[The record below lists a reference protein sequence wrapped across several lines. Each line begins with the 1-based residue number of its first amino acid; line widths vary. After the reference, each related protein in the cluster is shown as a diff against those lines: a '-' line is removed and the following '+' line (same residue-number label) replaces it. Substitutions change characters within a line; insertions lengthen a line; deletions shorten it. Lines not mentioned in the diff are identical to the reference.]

1 VVDTKMS
8 IYFISDGRLEFW
20 GQFGGFDLFH

>member
-1 VVDTKMS
+1 MS